1 MVLYVMTWDLPTHRE
16 QLTVYANKARNDWI
30 PTVLRHA
37 GVEEF
42 RTFRNPMESTPQVMV
57 TIEFDSLDS
66 WRAFIDGDDN
76 RRIMRELRIIG
87 ATNVAAQVWSPSTI
101 TPATERS
108 AREASP

>member
-16 QLTVYANKARNDWI
+16 QLRVYANKARNDWI
-30 PTVLRHA
+30 PTVLAHR

-66 WRAFIDGDDN
+66 WREFVESDQN
-76 RRIMRELRIIG
+76 RRIMREIRIVG
-87 ATNVAAQVWSPSTI
+87 VTNVSAQVWLPSNI
-101 TPATERS
+101 TPVTERPQ
-108 AREASP
+108 R

>member
-16 QLTVYANKARNDWI
+16 QLQVYANKARNDWI

-42 RTFRNPMESTPQVMV
+42 RTFRNPLESTPQVMV
-57 TIEFDSLDS
+57 TIEFESLDA
-66 WRAFIDGDDN
+66 WRAFIESDDN

-87 ATNVAAQVWSPSTI
+87 ATNVSAQVWCPSTI

-108 AREASP
+108 NR